1 MTCGV
6 IVVLM
11 KTPKGMRD
19 ILPPDGELWRKT
31 ENILALVARLY
42 GYREIRTPILE
53 YSSLFRKGLGDSS
66 DVVEKEMYEFKDK
79 DGSFLTLRP
88 EGTAP
93 VVRSYIEHGMK
104 SLPWVRVFYI
114 GPMFRRERP
123 QKGRYR
129 QFHQF
134 GIELFG
140 VSGPHADAEAM
151 AMLYRIMRMFGV
163 KGYMSYNNIGCPVCR
178 PQYIEVLKR
187 EIKKYWHDIPERY
200 YAKIER
206 NPMRFFDIKDEKVTA
221 LFEKMPTIEDYLCDT
236 CLAHKSG
243 LEMLL
248 AKLNMPFEKNT
259 RLVRGFDYY
268 TRTVFEYI
276 GEGLGAKSA
285 VAGGGRYDYLM
296 ESYGGPSVP
305 GVGFGLGIERL
316 LMVAKVPN
324 NILYEP
330 KLAVMVVYTK
340 KDFLDDAFIV
350 AEQLRDNFI
359 AAEVDLRGT
368 SLKSQ
373 MKAAA
378 RRGYRFVLILGDD
391 EVRSEAVTLRDM
403 ESGEQKT
410 LAQKEIAK
418 VLLERRIS

>member
-1 MTCGV
+1 
-6 IVVLM
+6 M

-19 ILPPDGELWRKT
+19 ILPPDGELWRRT
-31 ENILALVARLY
+31 ENILALIARLY
-42 GYREIRTPILE
+42 GYKEIRTPILE
-53 YSSLFRKGLGDSS
+53 YSFLFRKGLGDSS
-66 DVVEKEMYEFKDK
+66 DVVEKEMYEFEDK
-79 DGSFLTLRP
+79 DGSYLTLRP

-114 GPMFRRERP
+114 GPMFRREKP

-140 VSGPHADAEAM
+140 VSGPHGDAEAM
-151 AMLYRIMRMFGV
+151 VMLYRVMRIFGV
-163 KGYMSYNNIGCPVCR
+163 NGYMSYNNIGCPVCR
-178 PQYIEVLKR
+178 PKYIKALR
-187 EIKKYWHDIPERY
+187 SEIEKYWDDIPKEY
-200 YAKIER
+200 HEKINR
-206 NPMRFFDIKDEKVTA
+206 NPMRFFDIKDEKVVS
-221 LFEKMPTIEDYLCDT
+221 LFDKMPTIEDFLCEE
-236 CLAHKSG
+236 CQAHKEG
-243 LEMLL
+243 LETLL
-248 AKLNMPFEKNT
+248 AKLGMPYEKNI

-316 LMVAKVPN
+316 LMVAQVPEKVV
-324 NILYEP
+324 YEP
-330 KLAVMVVYTK
+330 YAEVMVVYTK
-340 KDFLDDAFIV
+340 KDFMDDAFV
-350 AEQLRDNFI
+350 LAETLRDRFI

-378 RRGYRFVLILGDD
+378 KRNYKYVLILGDD
-391 EVRSEAVTLRDM
+391 EIEKGMVTLRDM
-403 ESGEQKT
+403 ETGKQEMFKQ
-410 LAQKEIAK
+410 EDIADII
-418 VLLERRIS
+418 LERGSS